1 MEGMMNYF
9 EDALEVL
16 ISEKSSIAAEWSKI
30 ITYSVKDPFKDGN
43 HEKGMQIFDL
53 IIQSLTEKESE
64 LIDAKIKNYAH
75 IVASDRLQ
83 AEVNIAEFI
92 KSVSLGRT
100 ILFNRL
106 LPLNPTAAE
115 SHEFLLIINDCFDQ
129 FIYHTV
135 EHYSE
140 LKSKMNENH
149 YYFISSTHKDRLTLL
164 GQMTSSFVHE
174 FRNPLTS
181 IMGFIQL
188 LQDEKPKIKY
198 LDIIA
203 KELTQLNLRITQF
216 LNISKRDTYDLT
228 IELFSIEH
236 LTNEVIEFLYPSIL
250 GANTSITSTFTENF
264 FLKGSREEFRQVLLN
279 IILNALDI
287 LSSVSEPTITINTEE
302 STSNILKLTISN
314 NGPKIDDSI
323 FSHLFEPFF
332 TTKKRGTG
340 LGLFVCKE
348 IIEKHGGTL
357 TCKSSDQL
365 TTFIIEVPYVSN
377 PE

>member
-1 MEGMMNYF
+1 MNYF
-9 EDALEVL
+9 EEALEVL
-16 ISEKSSIAAEWSKI
+16 ISEKSSIAAEWSKTI
-30 ITYSVKDPFKDGN
+30 INTVKNPFKDGN
-43 HEKGMQIFDL
+43 HEKGMLLFDL
-53 IIQSLTEKESE
+53 IIQALTEKKTEM
-64 LIDAKIKNYAH
+64 IDSQIKNYAH

-83 AEVNIAEFI
+83 AEVKIAEFI

-106 LPLNPTAAE
+106 LPLNPTVAE
-115 SHEFLLIINDCFDQ
+115 SREFLLIINDCFDQ

-228 IELFSIEH
+228 IELFSIEQ

-250 GANTSITSTFTENF
+250 GANSSITSSFTETF

-287 LSSVSEPTITINTEE
+287 LSSVSNPTITINTEK
-302 STSNILKLTISN
+302 SKSNMLKLTISN

-323 FSHLFEPFF
+323 FPHLFEPFF

-357 TCKSSDQL
+357 TCDSSDQL

-377 PE
+377 KE

>member
-9 EDALEVL
+9 EEALEVL
-16 ISEKSSIAAEWSKI
+16 ISEKSSIAAEWSKT
-30 ITYSVKDPFKDGN
+30 ITNTVKNPFKDGN
-43 HEKGMQIFDL
+43 HEKGMLLFDL
-53 IIQSLTEKESE
+53 IIQALTEKKTEM
-64 LIDAKIKNYAH
+64 IDSQIKNYAH

-83 AEVNIAEFI
+83 AEVKIAEFI

-106 LPLNPTAAE
+106 LPLNPTVAE

-228 IELFSIEH
+228 IELFSIEQ

-250 GANTSITSTFTENF
+250 GANSSITSSFTETF

-287 LSSVSEPTITINTEE
+287 LSSVSNPTITINTEK
-302 STSNILKLTISN
+302 SKSNMLKLTISN

-323 FSHLFEPFF
+323 FPHLFEPFF

-357 TCKSSDQL
+357 TCDSSDQL

-377 PE
+377 QE

>member
-1 MEGMMNYF
+1 MNYF
-9 EDALEVL
+9 EEALEVL
-16 ISEKSSIAAEWSKI
+16 ISEKSSIAAEWSKTI
-30 ITYSVKDPFKDGN
+30 INTVKNPFKDGN
-43 HEKGMQIFDL
+43 HEKGMLLFDL
-53 IIQSLTEKESE
+53 IIQALTEKKTEM
-64 LIDAKIKNYAH
+64 IDSQIKNYAH

-83 AEVNIAEFI
+83 AEVKIAEFI

-106 LPLNPTAAE
+106 LPLNPTVAE

-228 IELFSIEH
+228 IELFSIEQ

-250 GANTSITSTFTENF
+250 GANSSITSSFTETF

-287 LSSVSEPTITINTEE
+287 LSSVSNPTITINTEK
-302 STSNILKLTISN
+302 SKSNMLKLTISN

-323 FSHLFEPFF
+323 FPHLFEPFF

-357 TCKSSDQL
+357 TCDSSDQL

-377 PE
+377 QE

>member
-9 EDALEVL
+9 EEALEVL
-16 ISEKSSIAAEWSKI
+16 ISEKSSIAAEWSKT
-30 ITYSVKDPFKDGN
+30 ITNTVKNPFKDGN
-43 HEKGMQIFDL
+43 HEKGMLLFDL
-53 IIQSLTEKESE
+53 IIQALTEKKTEM
-64 LIDAKIKNYAH
+64 IDSQIKNYAH
-75 IVASDRLQ
+75 IVASDRMQ

-106 LPLNPTAAE
+106 LPLNPTIAE

-228 IELFSIEH
+228 IELFSIEQ

-250 GANTSITSTFTENF
+250 GANSSITSSFTETF

-287 LSSVSEPTITINTEE
+287 LSSVSNPTITINTEK
-302 STSNILKLTISN
+302 SKSNMLKLTISN

-323 FSHLFEPFF
+323 FPHLFEPFF

-357 TCKSSDQL
+357 TCDSSDQL

-377 PE
+377 QE

>member
-1 MEGMMNYF
+1 MNYF

-16 ISEKSSIAAEWSKI
+16 ISEKSSIAAEWSKT
-30 ITYSVKDPFKDGN
+30 ITNTVKNPFKDGN
-43 HEKGMQIFDL
+43 HEKGMLLFDL
-53 IIQSLTEKESE
+53 IIQALTEKKTEM
-64 LIDAKIKNYAH
+64 IDSQIKNYAH

-106 LPLNPTAAE
+106 LPLNPTVAE
-115 SHEFLLIINDCFDQ
+115 SREFLLIINDCFDQ

-149 YYFISSTHKDRLTLL
+149 YYFISSTHNDRLTLL

-228 IELFSIEH
+228 IELFSIEQ

-250 GANTSITSTFTENF
+250 GANSSITSSFTETF

-287 LSSVSEPTITINTEE
+287 LSSVSNPTITINTEK
-302 STSNILKLTISN
+302 SKSNMLKLTISN
-314 NGPKIDDSI
+314 NGPK
-323 FSHLFEPFF
+323 
-332 TTKKRGTG
+332 
-340 LGLFVCKE
+340 
-348 IIEKHGGTL
+348 
-357 TCKSSDQL
+357 
-365 TTFIIEVPYVSN
+365 
-377 PE
+377 

>member
-9 EDALEVL
+9 EEALEVL
-16 ISEKSSIAAEWSKI
+16 ISEKSSIAAEWSKTI
-30 ITYSVKDPFKDGN
+30 INTVKNPFKDGN
-43 HEKGMQIFDL
+43 HEKGMLLFDL
-53 IIQSLTEKESE
+53 IIQALTEKKTEM
-64 LIDAKIKNYAH
+64 IDSQIKNYAH

-83 AEVNIAEFI
+83 AEVKIAEFI

-106 LPLNPTAAE
+106 LPLNPTVAE

-228 IELFSIEH
+228 IELFSIEQ

-250 GANTSITSTFTENF
+250 GANSSITSSFTETF

-287 LSSVSEPTITINTEE
+287 LSSVSNPTITINTEK
-302 STSNILKLTISN
+302 SKSNMLKLTISN

-323 FSHLFEPFF
+323 FPHLFEPFF

-357 TCKSSDQL
+357 TCDSSDQL

-377 PE
+377 QE

>member
-1 MEGMMNYF
+1 MMNYF
-9 EDALEVL
+9 EEALEVL
-16 ISEKSSIAAEWSKI
+16 ISEKSSIAAEWSKT
-30 ITYSVKDPFKDGN
+30 ITNTVKNSFKDGN
-43 HEKGMQIFDL
+43 HEKGMLLFDL
-53 IIQSLTEKESE
+53 IIQALTEKKTEM
-64 LIDAKIKNYAH
+64 IDSQIKNYAH

-106 LPLNPTAAE
+106 LPLNPTIAE

-228 IELFSIEH
+228 IELFSIEQ

-250 GANTSITSTFTENF
+250 GANSSITSSFTETF

-287 LSSVSEPTITINTEE
+287 LSSVSNPTITINTEKCK
-302 STSNILKLTISN
+302 SNMLKLTISN
-314 NGPKIDDSI
+314 NGPKIDYSI
-323 FSHLFEPFF
+323 FPHLFEPFF

-357 TCKSSDQL
+357 TCDSSDQL

-377 PE
+377 QE

>member
-1 MEGMMNYF
+1 MMNYF

-16 ISEKSSIAAEWSKI
+16 ISEKSSIASEWFESLNYKA
-30 ITYSVKDPFKDGN
+30 KDPFIDKITENGL
-43 HEKGMQIFDL
+43 QLYDL
-53 IIQSLTEKESE
+53 IIQALRENQPE
-64 LIDAKIKNYAH
+64 IIADKIKNFAH
-75 IVASDRLQ
+75 IVASERLQ
-83 AEVNIAEFI
+83 TEVNIAEFI

-106 LPLNPTAAE
+106 LPLNPTVAE
-115 SHEFLLIINDCFDQ
+115 SHEFLFKINDCFDQ
-129 FIYHTV
+129 FIYHAV

-140 LKSKMNENH
+140 LKSKINENR
-149 YYFISSTHKDRLTLL
+149 YYIISSTHKDRLTLL

-216 LNISKRDTYDLT
+216 LNISKKETFDLNT
-228 IELFSIEH
+228 DIFSIEQ
-236 LTNEVIEFLYPSIL
+236 LNNEVIDFLYPSIL
-250 GANTSITSTFTENF
+250 GANTSITSTFTDNYYIE
-264 FLKGSREEFRQVLLN
+264 GSREEFRQVLLN

-287 LSSVSEPTITINTEE
+287 LSSVPNPTIRINTVE
-302 STSNILKLTISN
+302 SKKNTLKLIISN

-323 FSHLFEPFF
+323 LPHLFEPFF

-357 TCKSSDQL
+357 SCNSSDKL
-365 TTFIIEVPYVSN
+365 TTFVIEVPYVCN

>member
-1 MEGMMNYF
+1 MNYF
-9 EDALEVL
+9 EEALEVL
-16 ISEKSSIAAEWSKI
+16 ISEKSSIAAEWSKT
-30 ITYSVKDPFKDGN
+30 ITNTVKNPFKDGN
-43 HEKGMQIFDL
+43 HEKGMLLFDL
-53 IIQSLTEKESE
+53 IIQALTEKKTEM
-64 LIDAKIKNYAH
+64 IDSQIKNYAH
-75 IVASDRLQ
+75 IVASDRMQ

-106 LPLNPTAAE
+106 LPLNPTIAE

-228 IELFSIEH
+228 IELFSIEQ

-250 GANTSITSTFTENF
+250 GANSSITSSFTETF

-287 LSSVSEPTITINTEE
+287 LSSVSNPTITINTEK
-302 STSNILKLTISN
+302 SKSNMLKLTISN

-323 FSHLFEPFF
+323 FPHLFEPFF

-357 TCKSSDQL
+357 TCDSSDQL

-377 PE
+377 QE

>member
-1 MEGMMNYF
+1 MNYF
-9 EDALEVL
+9 EEALEVL
-16 ISEKSSIAAEWSKI
+16 ISEKSSIAAEWSKT
-30 ITYSVKDPFKDGN
+30 ITNTVKNSFKDGN
-43 HEKGMQIFDL
+43 HEKGMLLFDL
-53 IIQSLTEKESE
+53 IIQALTEKKTEM
-64 LIDAKIKNYAH
+64 IDSQIKNYAH

-106 LPLNPTAAE
+106 LPLNPTIAE

-228 IELFSIEH
+228 IELFSIEQ

-250 GANTSITSTFTENF
+250 GANSSITSSFTETF

-287 LSSVSEPTITINTEE
+287 LSSVSNPTITINTEKCK
-302 STSNILKLTISN
+302 SNMLKLTISN
-314 NGPKIDDSI
+314 NGPKIDYSI
-323 FSHLFEPFF
+323 FPHLFEPFF

-357 TCKSSDQL
+357 TCDSSDQL

-377 PE
+377 QE

>member
-9 EDALEVL
+9 EEALEVL
-16 ISEKSSIAAEWSKI
+16 ISEKSSIAAEWSKTI
-30 ITYSVKDPFKDGN
+30 INTVKNPFKDGN
-43 HEKGMQIFDL
+43 HEKGMLLFDL
-53 IIQSLTEKESE
+53 IIQALTEKKTEM
-64 LIDAKIKNYAH
+64 IDSQIKNYAH

-106 LPLNPTAAE
+106 LPLNPTVAE

-228 IELFSIEH
+228 IELFSIEQ

-250 GANTSITSTFTENF
+250 GANSSITSSFTETF

-287 LSSVSEPTITINTEE
+287 LSSVSNPTITINTEK
-302 STSNILKLTISN
+302 SKSNMLKLTISN

-323 FSHLFEPFF
+323 FPHLFEPFF

-357 TCKSSDQL
+357 TCDSSDQL

-377 PE
+377 QE